1 MILDDKDRMI
11 IRLLEEN
18 SRYSIREIAG
28 KVGLS
33 HMAVYKRI
41 RKLVDSGV
49 IKKFSVVV
57 DPSNLGYS
65 CAYYIMVRVK
75 QGYDPIKI
83 GELIKGLG
91 GVSMVN
97 IIASDYDILVLTR
110 CLSKDEAYDV
120 LTKVRRLEGVERATP
135 VYIIKTL

>member
-41 RKLVDSGV
+41 RKLVDTGV
-49 IKKFSVVV
+49 IKRFSIVV

-75 QGYDPIKI
+75 AGYDPIKV
-83 GELIKGLG
+83 GEHIREIEGI
-91 GVSMVN
+91 SMVN
-97 IIASDYDILVLTR
+97 IIASDYDILVFTR
-110 CLSKDEAYDV
+110 CLSKDEAYNV
-120 LTKVRRLEGVERATP
+120 LTSVRKLEGVERASP
-135 VYIIKTL
+135 IYIIRTL

>member
-1 MILDDKDRMI
+1 MILDDKDREI

-18 SRYSIREIAG
+18 SRYSVREIAN

-41 RKLVDSGV
+41 RKLVDMGV
-49 IKKFSVVV
+49 IKRFSIVV

-75 QGYDPIKI
+75 PGYDPIKV
-83 GELIKGLG
+83 GEDIRRIS
-91 GVSMVN
+91 GVSLVN
-97 IIASDYDILVLTR
+97 IIASDYDILVFTR
-110 CLSKDEAYDV
+110 CLSKDEAYGV
-120 LTKVRRLEGVERATP
+120 LTSVRRMEGVERASP